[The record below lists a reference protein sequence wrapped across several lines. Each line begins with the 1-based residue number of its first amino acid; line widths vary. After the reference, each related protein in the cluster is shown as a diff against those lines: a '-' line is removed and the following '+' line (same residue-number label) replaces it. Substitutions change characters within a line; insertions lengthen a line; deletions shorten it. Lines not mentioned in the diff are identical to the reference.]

1 LQQLSLEALQTTLS
15 LEWTHLNNCLA
26 QECDLCAG
34 GDDNY
39 CAKCVMTYNGKDWGD
54 DDKTTYGGYS
64 NRMVVNHK

>member
-1 LQQLSLEALQTTLS
+1 MQRLSLEVLHITLP
-15 LEWTHLNNCLA
+15 LELTHLDCLA